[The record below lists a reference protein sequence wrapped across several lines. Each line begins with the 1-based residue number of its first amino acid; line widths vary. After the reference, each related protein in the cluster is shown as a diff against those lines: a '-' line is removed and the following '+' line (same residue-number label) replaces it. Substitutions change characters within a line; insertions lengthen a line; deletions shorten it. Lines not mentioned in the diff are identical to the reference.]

1 MLLSYDGQ
9 VTVLARCSGGP
20 LLAISSFAAAL
31 AHAVPA
37 GEAPDTR
44 TCLPTLT
51 ATDLKERVTEMCD
64 QVVNLNHITSV
75 TSPSLGRSLCMC
87 AHKLAHTTCTHKCTQ
102 VLQRER
108 VLTGNERAA
117 KRQGLEFEAGKRGE
131 GGAGSALT
139 AAGHEK
145 AAKRQGLEFEAGKRG
160 EGGAGSALTAAGHEK
175 AAKRQGLEFE
185 AGKRGEGGAG
195 STKSLA
201 ASAAKLRAPPET
213 LDPRQIAAAR
223 AQEKCDELNSEGKP
237 GQWTYELY
245 KGSASSKHTFVAKF
259 KNPKLSSSLISFTA
273 AKRL

>member
-131 GGAGSALT
+131 GGAGS
-139 AAGHEK
+139 
-145 AAKRQGLEFEAGKRG
+145 
-160 EGGAGSALTAAGHEK
+160 
-175 AAKRQGLEFE
+175 
-185 AGKRGEGGAG
+185 
-195 STKSLA
+195 TKSLA